1 MNGLKFKFMPAGIK
15 SLHEVLA
22 EYVVLKEQETFRSR
36 FLANNTLARSLQA
49 TLDRHAGLRATTPAD
64 LGGRDGPS
72 FTPGFGPSDVYGLE
86 SMLPPSGLTNLRL
99 PEDLW
104 GAGDGSRLAF
114 PDGLGD
120 GGGQTLL
127 HAILSES
134 SRDALSTIQNRVPAH
149 SVDQEMIAQSS
160 SWPLFTPEGA
170 RGPVENRLDHY
181 QDIMEECVGY

>member
-1 MNGLKFKFMPAGIK
+1 
-15 SLHEVLA
+15 
-22 EYVVLKEQETFRSR
+22 
-36 FLANNTLARSLQA
+36 
-49 TLDRHAGLRATTPAD
+49 
-64 LGGRDGPS
+64 
-72 FTPGFGPSDVYGLE
+72 
-86 SMLPPSGLTNLRL
+86 MLPPSGLTNLRL

-114 PDGLGD
+114 PDGLGE

-170 RGPVENRLDHY
+170 RGPVENRSGSKPQGNKPRVASRLGAPPLPNLGSLDQY